1 MSGRMVGR
9 NLPYLYSGVAALL
22 NNTSL
27 AVKSIC
33 LIVFCCYF
41 LSYSEAAVLAFS
53 VTPGYFNPP
62 HFWIWT
68 ALSHCFLEIHFW
80 EVAVDIFTVVLV
92 GKLIEPLWGA
102 LEMMTFFFIVNTGV
116 AVLCA
121 IFYYLLYMVTEN
133 VDLLFQ
139 VHIHG
144 LSGYLAGVS
153 IAVKQVMP
161 DHVLAR
167 TPLGKIT
174 NRHIPLS
181 VFGLTFLLWAIGA
194 VEGSYCTMFGT
205 GLIVSWVYLRFYQV
219 HSNGSKGDLADS
231 FAFSTLFPNVL
242 QPPVA
247 VLSNTIFLLLVRCKV
262 CRKPVRRYDVG
273 APTGITISLPGA
285 ESQDAE
291 RRRQIA
297 LRALSERL
305 SKTGEGESEAQ
316 WPSLEGDKEGRG
328 SSPNTAS
335 VETGSVGSVESVS
348 NSPSPLVQ
356 LAETPEEVV
365 VSKD

>member
-1 MSGRMVGR
+1 MTVINR
-9 NLPYLYSGVAALL
+9 NIPFILSQISALL

-27 AVKSIC
+27 AVKVIC
-33 LIVFCCYF
+33 LIMLGGYF
-41 LSYSEAAVLAFS
+41 LSFSESAILALS

-62 HFWIWT
+62 HFWLWT
-68 ALSHCFLEIHFW
+68 ALTHCFLEIHFW
-80 EVAVDIFTVVLV
+80 EVVVDVFTLVLV

-102 LEMMTFFFIVNTGV
+102 LEMVTFFFIINTGV

-121 IFYYLLYMVTEN
+121 FFYYILYMCTFNTE
-133 VDLLFQ
+133 LLFE

-161 DHVLAR
+161 DHILAR

-174 NRHIPLS
+174 NRNIPLT
-181 VFGLTFLLWAIGA
+181 VFGLTFIMWAIGM

-205 GLIVSWVYLRFYQV
+205 GLVVSWVYLRFYQV
-219 HSNGSKGDLADS
+219 HSNGSKGDTADS
-231 FAFSTLFPNVL
+231 FAFATLFPNVL
-242 QPPVA
+242 QPGVS
-247 VLSNTIFLLLVRCKV
+247 VLSNTLFAILVKCKV
-262 CRKPVRRYDVG
+262 CKKQVRRYDVG
-273 APTGITISLPGA
+273 APSGITISLPGA

-305 SKTGEGESEAQ
+305 SKTEPAASQQ
-316 WPSLEGDKEGRG
+316 WPSLDEPDKTGD
-328 SSPNTAS
+328 
-335 VETGSVGSVESVS
+335 
-348 NSPSPLVQ
+348 SPSPGPGDTASLVSTVSSVASVVDNDKEADTPEVLVQ
-356 LAETPEEVV
+356 I
-365 VSKD
+365 

>member
-1 MSGRMVGR
+1 MG
-9 NLPYLYSGVAALL
+9 
-22 NNTSL
+22 
-27 AVKSIC
+27 
-33 LIVFCCYF
+33 
-41 LSYSEAAVLAFS
+41 
-53 VTPGYFNPP
+53 
-62 HFWIWT
+62 
-68 ALSHCFLEIHFW
+68 
-80 EVAVDIFTVVLV
+80 
-92 GKLIEPLWGA
+92 
-102 LEMMTFFFIVNTGV
+102 
-116 AVLCA
+116 
-121 IFYYLLYMVTEN
+121 
-133 VDLLFQ
+133 
-139 VHIHG
+139 
-144 LSGYLAGVS
+144 
-153 IAVKQVMP
+153 
-161 DHVLAR
+161 
-167 TPLGKIT
+167 
-174 NRHIPLS
+174 
-181 VFGLTFLLWAIGA
+181 
-194 VEGSYCTMFGT
+194 
-205 GLIVSWVYLRFYQV
+205 QV

-305 SKTGEGESEAQ
+305 SKTGESEAQ

-328 SSPNTAS
+328 GSPNTAS

>member
-1 MSGRMVGR
+1 MG
-9 NLPYLYSGVAALL
+9 
-22 NNTSL
+22 
-27 AVKSIC
+27 I
-33 LIVFCCYF
+33 
-41 LSYSEAAVLAFS
+41 
-53 VTPGYFNPP
+53 
-62 HFWIWT
+62 
-68 ALSHCFLEIHFW
+68 
-80 EVAVDIFTVVLV
+80 
-92 GKLIEPLWGA
+92 
-102 LEMMTFFFIVNTGV
+102 TFFFIVNTGV

-121 IFYYLLYMVTEN
+121 FFYYLLYMCTFNTE
-133 VDLLFQ
+133 LLFE

-219 HSNGSKGDLADS
+219 HSNGSKGDTAESSS
-231 FAFSTLFPNVL
+231 FATLFPNVL
-242 QPPVA
+242 QPGVS
-247 VLSNTIFLLLVRCKV
+247 VISNTIFSIFVKCKI
-262 CRKPVRRYDVG
+262 CKKPVRRYDVG

-305 SKTGEGESEAQ
+305 SKAGEGESEAQ

-328 SSPNTAS
+328 GSPNTAS
-335 VETGSVGSVESVS
+335 V
-348 NSPSPLVQ
+348 
-356 LAETPEEVV
+356 
-365 VSKD
+365 